1 MDNHL
6 YVEIDKCIFHAKE
19 VPLLRIIVS
28 GSGLRMDPN
37 KAKAIVNW
45 PWLTNKT
52 EVQQLLGLWNI
63 YWRFGPGYT
72 SMVSPITDSL
82 NGIDNDMCL
91 EATQEAAFL
100 EITVLFNYGKMRI
113 LRQYDLSQPALVET
127 DASDFAIAGI
137 LSQTFE
143 DSKLH
148 PVRFISTKL
157 LPAELNYD
165 GFDKEM
171 LAIAFSSRKW
181 RYFLQAVEHKTIVYS
196 DHWNLT
202 YFKTA
207 VSLNR
212 TQARWAQELQ
222 PLISICFIE
231 KVLVFSKQ
239 IRFLGA
245 WCSPSEKGLR
255 QPPGIKHC

>member
-1 MDNHL
+1 
-6 YVEIDKCIFHAKE
+6 
-19 VPLLRIIVS
+19 
-28 GSGLRMDPN
+28 
-37 KAKAIVNW
+37 
-45 PWLTNKT
+45 
-52 EVQQLLGLWNI
+52 
-63 YWRFGPGYT
+63 
-72 SMVSPITDSL
+72 MVSPITDSL

-196 DHWNLT
+196 DH
-202 YFKTA
+202 
-207 VSLNR
+207 
-212 TQARWAQELQ
+212 
-222 PLISICFIE
+222 
-231 KVLVFSKQ
+231 
-239 IRFLGA
+239 
-245 WCSPSEKGLR
+245 
-255 QPPGIKHC
+255 